1 MPRAPPSFARLKET
15 RGVDYPRPPLN
26 GFAGIVE
33 VKNVVRVSF
42 YEDTFA
48 NANPFAQSYEVKIQ
62 GCT

>member
-1 MPRAPPSFARLKET
+1 MLRETEGDKRGRPSA
-15 RGVDYPRPPLN
+15 
-26 GFAGIVE
+26 AGIVE